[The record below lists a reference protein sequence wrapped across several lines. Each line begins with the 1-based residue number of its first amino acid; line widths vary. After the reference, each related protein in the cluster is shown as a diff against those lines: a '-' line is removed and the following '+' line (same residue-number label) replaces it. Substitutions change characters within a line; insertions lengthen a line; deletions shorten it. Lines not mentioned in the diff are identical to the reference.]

1 MHIAVSPNEEK
12 NKRIGLITSIAVHTL
27 LLLLAFIAI
36 IQFPDPPPG
45 QEGILVNLGIPDIGQ
60 GHENTAAA
68 KSEETTQ
75 PKEAQPKEKATPQ
88 KKEKEIKPEPTKPEI
103 KPKKEVVKTEDP
115 AAIALKKQK
124 EEEKKKKLE
133 EQRKK
138 DKAEADRKKKA
149 EAERKRKA
157 EEARKKAEEERK
169 YNEAKKKYGDLFGG
183 GQGSGKG
190 NTGKTGNQGDPGGDP
205 DASKLEGISTGT
217 GRVGGGLGNRG
228 VVRSP
233 NISDNSQ
240 KTGVVVLR
248 VCVNSEGKVIEVK
261 YTQSGSTTTDSR
273 LKSLAIANAKKWRF
287 AKSSID
293 KQCGTI
299 KYDFKVR

>member
-1 MHIAVSPNEEK
+1 MNTAVNQTEEK
-12 NKRIGLITSIAVHTL
+12 NKRIGLITSIVTHTL
-27 LLLLAFIAI
+27 LFLLALMAI
-36 IQFPDPPPG
+36 IHFPDPPPG
-45 QEGILVNLGIPDIGQ
+45 QEGILVNLGIPDVGQ
-60 GHENTAAA
+60 GNENMAAA
-68 KSEETTQ
+68 KSKKTTQ
-75 PKEAQPKEKATPQ
+75 PKDAQPKEKATPQ
-88 KKEKEIKPEPTKPEI
+88 KKEKKPKRTQPKA

-115 AAIALKKQK
+115 AAIALKKKKEAEAKKKWEERRQK
-124 EEEKKKKLE
+124 E
-133 EQRKK
+133 
-138 DKAEADRKKKA
+138 KAEADRKKRQ
-149 EAERKRKA
+149 EAERKRQA
-157 EEARKKAEEERK
+157 EAARKKAEEEQK
-169 YNEAKKKYGDLFGG
+169 FNEAKKKYGDLFGG
-183 GQGSGKG
+183 GKGSGKG
-190 NTGKTGNQGDPGGDP
+190 NTGKAGNQGDPGGDP

-228 VVRSP
+228 LVKSP
-233 NISDNSQ
+233 NVRDNSQ

-248 VCVNSEGKVIEVK
+248 VCVNSDGRVVEVK